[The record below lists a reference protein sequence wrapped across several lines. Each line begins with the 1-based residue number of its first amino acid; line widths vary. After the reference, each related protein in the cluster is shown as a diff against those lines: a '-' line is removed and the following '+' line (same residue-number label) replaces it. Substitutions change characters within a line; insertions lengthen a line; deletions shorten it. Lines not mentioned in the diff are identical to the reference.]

1 MRARQNGLREIGV
14 AKYEFKFVI
23 TDVELSKEVQARV
36 GQAVA
41 QAGALALAE
50 ITPPEAITVGIGRNI
65 WWRGIPVPDLVQAIQ
80 EAAVQKAKGR

>member
-1 MRARQNGLREIGV
+1 MTREEIQTV

-23 TDVELSKEVQARV
+23 SDIELSREVQERV

-50 ITPPEAITVGIGRNI
+50 VTPPEAITVKVGRNI
-65 WWRGIPVPDLVQAIQ
+65 WWRGIPAPDLAQALQ
-80 EAAVQKAKGR
+80 EQAAMKAKARG